1 MTSDATLEQE
11 LRDVFQRHE
20 HLAGDVSLDDRPA
33 DDSSSSRPPSSARAP
48 RSKSGSKSR
57 SKGGPSKGG
66 SLRRSHKDP
75 RWARALVVAG
85 ALMMV
90 LAGGAF
96 VAKDVVMNYAT
107 RNVKQ
112 EDLIV
117 PAAEQQGKH
126 VTISGAK
133 NILLM
138 GIDPR
143 PGQDES
149 EAIRSDSIII
159 LHIPASHDSAYLVS
173 IPRDTWVKIPKFD
186 NGKNRYTG
194 GHDKING
201 AFAIGGL
208 GTTGKE
214 QRKFG
219 VTLLAETIEENWGI
233 TFDAAAIIDFT
244 GFQNVVNV
252 LGGVDMYVDQE
263 VKSVH
268 IGHDAKGE
276 TKVPFIQRDNGSG
289 GTALIPVAGVTPQT
303 YHVGYQHLEPWQAL
317 DYVRQR
323 ETLPNSDYDRQRHQ
337 QQFIKALFKQILSK
351 DVLTDPGK
359 LKKVLDVIGQSM
371 TIDSGGIG
379 LDDWIFA
386 MKGISGDSLL
396 TVKTNN
402 GTFFS
407 SSENPGA
414 EALDPTTLEL
424 LAAVKG
430 NTLEEFMAQH
440 TSLISS

>member
-1 MTSDATLEQE
+1 MTSDASLEQE

-20 HLAGDVSLDDRPA
+20 HLADDPA
-33 DDSSSSRPPSSARAP
+33 F
-48 RSKSGSKSR
+48 
-57 SKGGPSKGG
+57 
-66 SLRRSHKDP
+66 SLRRSRKDP
-75 RWARALVVAG
+75 WWARSLVVAG
-85 ALMMV
+85 ALMMIV
-90 LAGGAF
+90 AGGAF
-96 VAKDVVMNYAT
+96 VAKDAVIGYAT
-107 RNVKQ
+107 SNVKQ

-117 PAAEQQGKH
+117 SAAEQQGRH
-126 VTISGAK
+126 VTISGEK

-186 NGKNRYTG
+186 NGKHSYAG

-201 AFAIGGL
+201 AFAVGGL
-208 GTTGKE
+208 DTTGKE

-219 VTLLAETIEENWGI
+219 VTLLANTIKENWGV

-244 GFQNVVNV
+244 GFQNVVKV

-276 TKVPFIQRDNGSG
+276 TKVPYLQRDNGTG
-289 GTALIPVAGVTPQT
+289 GTTLIPISGVTPQT
-303 YHVGYQHLEPWQAL
+303 YHVGFQHLEPWQAL

-351 DVLTDPGK
+351 DVLTDPVK
-359 LKKVLDVIGQSM
+359 LKKILDVIGQSM

-386 MKGISGDSLL
+386 MKGITGDNLL
-396 TVKTNN
+396 TIKTNN

-407 SSENPGA
+407 SPQNPAA
-414 EALDPTTLEL
+414 EALDPTTLAL
-424 LAAVKG
+424 LDAIRT
-430 NTLEEFMAQH
+430 NTVQDFMSQH
-440 TSLISS
+440 TALISS

>member
-1 MTSDATLEQE
+1 MTSDASLEQE

-20 HLAGDVSLDDRPA
+20 HLAGDLSLDDRPA
-33 DDSSSSRPPSSARAP
+33 DDPSSSRPPSSARAP
-48 RSKSGSKSR
+48 RPSR
-57 SKGGPSKGG
+57 ARSRPAKGTD
-66 SLRRSHKDP
+66 LRRSRRDP
-75 RWARALVVAG
+75 RWARVLVVAG
-85 ALMMV
+85 ALMMMAAGSVFV
-90 LAGGAF
+90 L
-96 VAKDVVMNYAT
+96 KDVAMNYAT
-107 RNVKQ
+107 SNVKQ

-117 PAAEQQGKH
+117 PAAEQQGRH

-159 LHIPASHDSAYLVS
+159 LHIPASHDSAYLIS
-173 IPRDTWVKIPKFD
+173 IPRDTWVRIPKFD
-186 NGKNRYTG
+186 NGRNRYAG

-219 VTLLAETIEENWGI
+219 VTLLAETIKDNWGV
-233 TFDAAAIIDFT
+233 TFDAAGIIDFT

-268 IGHDAKGE
+268 IGHDAKGN
-276 TKVPFIQRDNGSG
+276 TKVPYIQRDNGRG
-289 GTALIPVAGVTPQT
+289 GTALEPIPGVTPQT
-303 YHVGYQHLEPWQAL
+303 YHVGFQHLEPWQAL

-407 SSENPGA
+407 SPENPGA
-414 EALDPTTLEL
+414 EALDPTTLDL
-424 LAAVKG
+424 LAAVRA
-430 NTLEEFMAQH
+430 NTVQDFMAQH

>member
-1 MTSDATLEQE
+1 MTSDASLEQE
-11 LRDVFQRHE
+11 LRNVFRRHE
-20 HLAGDVSLDDRPA
+20 HLAEDLGLDDRPA
-33 DDSSSSRPPSSARAP
+33 DASSSRPSSSP
-48 RSKSGSKSR
+48 SKSSKS
-57 SKGGPSKGG
+57 
-66 SLRRSHKDP
+66 SLRRSRRDP
-75 RWARALVVAG
+75 RWARSLVVAG
-85 ALMMV
+85 AVMMMT
-90 LAGGAF
+90 AGGAF
-96 VAKDVVMNYAT
+96 VAKDAVIGYAT

-117 PAAEQQGKH
+117 PAAEQQGRH
-126 VTISGAK
+126 VTISGSK

-149 EAIRSDSIII
+149 ESIRSDSIIV
-159 LHIPASHDSAYLVS
+159 LHIPAGHDSAYLVS
-173 IPRDTWVKIPKFD
+173 IPRDTWVKIPRFD
-186 NGKNRYTG
+186 NGRKSYAG

-201 AFAIGGL
+201 AFAVGGL
-208 GTTGKE
+208 GTTGKD

-219 VTLLAETIEENWGI
+219 VTLLADTIKANWGI

-244 GFQNVVNV
+244 GFQNVVKV

-263 VKSVH
+263 VRSVH
-268 IGHDAKGE
+268 IGHDAKGN
-276 TKVPFIQRDNGSG
+276 TKVPYIQRDNGRG
-289 GTALIPVAGVTPQT
+289 GTDLIAIAGVTPQT

-337 QQFIKALFKQILSK
+337 QQFIKALFKQILSR

-386 MKGISGDSLL
+386 MKGITGDNLL

-402 GTFFS
+402 GTFYS
-407 SSENPGA
+407 SPENPGA
-414 EALDPTTLEL
+414 EALDPTTLSL
-424 LAAVKG
+424 LDSIRTDTVK
-430 NTLEEFMAQH
+430 TFMTNH
-440 TSLISS
+440 TDLVAS